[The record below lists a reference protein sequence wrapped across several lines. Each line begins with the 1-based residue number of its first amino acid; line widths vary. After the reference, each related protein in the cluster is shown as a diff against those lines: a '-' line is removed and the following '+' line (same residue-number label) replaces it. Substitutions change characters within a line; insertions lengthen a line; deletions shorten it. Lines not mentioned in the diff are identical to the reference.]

1 MISLQTKSNITFVFR
16 CSLFPLII
24 LHSEV
29 WEEKHRSRKRHPS
42 ASCEQSYMQH
52 EVLINSKCKAKLEAF
67 SVEFPCLVCVTS
79 VTEMKKWSVSC
90 TAFQGCVSNL
100 VNVSYSVRLLRSND
114 SWSKRVYLIF
124 SPKTVTPQTFGGNP
138 RQFGT
143 AVGLKRNLNLYN

>member
-1 MISLQTKSNITFVFR
+1 
-16 CSLFPLII
+16 
-24 LHSEV
+24 
-29 WEEKHRSRKRHPS
+29 
-42 ASCEQSYMQH
+42 MQH

-79 VTEMKKWSVSC
+79 VTEMKWSVSC

-100 VNVSYSVRLLRSND
+100 VNISYSVRLLRSND
-114 SWSKRVYLIF
+114 SLSKRVYLIF